1 MKEETLEHRERRHQK
16 EAKELIAR
24 RRELARPK
32 PRYYLWTLLLIV
44 SLAFITDEVASIV
57 TVQVQSNIINDLFVP
72 LTSGG
77 TYNDGLSLYQS
88 LSYIIYP
95 LMFLAFF
102 YKPLADR
109 FGRKP
114 FLVINTIGMSLGMI
128 IVYLC
133 HDVYLYFVGYGL
145 MMFFISHDMHS
156 VYIMEVSKP
165 KWRATTYGVTKFLAV
180 LGTMLIPLSK
190 TLYMDKLSLSW
201 HYVLLIPS
209 IFGFIVAFLVLL
221 FARETDPFLKQRIAY
236 LESSDEER
244 LAKQQNDKE
253 STSQGGLFS
262 ALKFCFKH
270 KQLRYILI
278 ASGFFY
284 LSSVVTS
291 TYSSIMSESAHMSD
305 SDVTFALWF
314 YSLANAIMQLI
325 GGLISDKKGR
335 KKAVVVMSSLAVVSY
350 ILFVFS
356 AMKGWNAAFT
366 GLMIGTFI
374 GSYWSAGD
382 TMGNIM
388 LAEASPTNLRSS
400 AATVQSLIFG
410 LFSVVGTVVFIVVQL
425 YIKETAL
432 GYAYMIWL
440 VPWMVISLAIMGSK
454 VKETKGTDVEKV
466 TGNEGD
472 NEVKFPID

>member
-180 LGTMLIPLSK
+180 LGTML
-190 TLYMDKLSLSW
+190 
-201 HYVLLIPS
+201 
-209 IFGFIVAFLVLL
+209 
-221 FARETDPFLKQRIAY
+221 
-236 LESSDEER
+236 
-244 LAKQQNDKE
+244 
-253 STSQGGLFS
+253 
-262 ALKFCFKH
+262 
-270 KQLRYILI
+270 
-278 ASGFFY
+278 
-284 LSSVVTS
+284 
-291 TYSSIMSESAHMSD
+291 
-305 SDVTFALWF
+305 
-314 YSLANAIMQLI
+314 
-325 GGLISDKKGR
+325 
-335 KKAVVVMSSLAVVSY
+335 
-350 ILFVFS
+350 
-356 AMKGWNAAFT
+356 
-366 GLMIGTFI
+366 
-374 GSYWSAGD
+374 
-382 TMGNIM
+382 
-388 LAEASPTNLRSS
+388 
-400 AATVQSLIFG
+400 
-410 LFSVVGTVVFIVVQL
+410 
-425 YIKETAL
+425 
-432 GYAYMIWL
+432 
-440 VPWMVISLAIMGSK
+440 
-454 VKETKGTDVEKV
+454 
-466 TGNEGD
+466 
-472 NEVKFPID
+472 